1 MVLMTALAVSLM
13 AVCGV
18 ILVGIGGFFIALRPS
33 LLPEDL
39 LFMDTTV
46 DRIEAQVPGLTRWL
60 RRVFWV
66 MGGYISSTGLL
77 VVFVATTELRDGN
90 STALAILGLAGIASI
105 GWMTIVN
112 FLLHSHFRWALLA
125 LTGLWTAGLLL
136 AAIAQWS

>member
-1 MVLMTALAVSLM
+1 MTALAVGLM

-18 ILVGIGGFFIALRPS
+18 ILVGIGGFFIALRPP

-46 DRIEAQVPGLTRWL
+46 ERIEAQVPGLTRWL

-66 MGGYISSTGLL
+66 MGGYVSSTGLL
-77 VVFVATTELRDGN
+77 VVFVSTADLRDGS

-112 FLLHSHFRWALLA
+112 FLIRSHFRWALLA
-125 LTGLWTAGLLL
+125 LTSLWTAGLLL

>member
-1 MVLMTALAVSLM
+1 MTALAVGLM

-18 ILVGIGGFFIALRPS
+18 VLVGIGGFFIALRPP

-39 LFMDTTV
+39 VFMDTAV
-46 DRIEAQVPGLTRWL
+46 DRIEAQVPGLTPWL

-77 VVFVATTELRDGN
+77 VVFVSSTDLREGN
-90 STALAILGLAGIASI
+90 STALAILGLAGIASV
-105 GWMTIVN
+105 GWMTVVN
-112 FLLHSHFRWALLA
+112 FLIHSHFRWALLA
-125 LTGLWTAGLLL
+125 LTSLWTAGLVL